1 MKGSYSKFSSYPGVD
16 KPNDSRAIC
25 STTGKVCFSQR
36 DAKNIVEKYKSI
48 EKNKKPRRF
57 YFCKDCGSYHLTHML
72 YWDTDEKSKK
82 KIKEKNNFDKNKL
95 KRLEKTWNF

>member
-1 MKGSYSKFSSYPGVD
+1 MK
-16 KPNDSRAIC
+16 
-25 STTGKVCFSQR
+25 QR
-36 DAKNIVEKYKSI
+36 GITKKQLESLILSGALDTLSGNRFEKYKSI